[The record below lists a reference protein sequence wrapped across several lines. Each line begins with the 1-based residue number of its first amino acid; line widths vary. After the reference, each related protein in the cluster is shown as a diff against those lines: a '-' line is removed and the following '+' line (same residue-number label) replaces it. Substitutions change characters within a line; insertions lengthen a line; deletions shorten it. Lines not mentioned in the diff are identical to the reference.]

1 MPSHTP
7 APNKKQ
13 ADEVW
18 RSARI
23 APFMLFVSVVLSLL
37 LPVDGTGLL
46 PIIVITSKGTAILAI
61 CILVSHIEEHLFN
74 RFRHHQNL
82 TRLAMAMATPIA
94 ALILGIVTVYMAGV
108 PMRAI
113 GDGSTTLLA
122 IVCGTLWAVSAGLG
136 TLMVL
141 VLEGLIRPFTT
152 EFRSRMNMAVL
163 SLVSMAAVFA
173 YSAAHMGQSLMM
185 LPTEASTSMFHIDLG
200 FGPVWAWDSSA
211 MLILSDSTEVIAQ
224 TYFAFLVLI
233 TMPAVMSACGKLSDS
248 LMTHLDPIRA
258 GLKAVSRGELD
269 FRITETG
276 TKDFAKLNHTF
287 NQMLQSLGL
296 AKRMERAFGSYVSE
310 EILDQIRN
318 QHGEVDLEP
327 SLRMATVFFVDIR
340 GFTSMSERINP
351 KQLLAVL
358 NRFYEE
364 VATVVQKHKGF
375 LVQYIG
381 DAVVVVFNGP
391 IEQSNHADLAVSCAI
406 DIQQAVTALNHQN
419 LFPEAGDLQIGIGIA
434 SGPLVAGNLGD
445 SRHLLQYTVLGDTVN
460 QAARLT
466 GLVPPGAVYVNQ
478 RNAEMSDPRHDPLPL
493 KPVKVKGRARKLVP
507 HQVWPMQDY
516 TDVTEV
522 HSLPIRDVP
531 PAEA

>member
-1 MPSHTP
+1 
-7 APNKKQ
+7 
-13 ADEVW
+13 
-18 RSARI
+18 
-23 APFMLFVSVVLSLL
+23 
-37 LPVDGTGLL
+37 
-46 PIIVITSKGTAILAI
+46 
-61 CILVSHIEEHLFN
+61 
-74 RFRHHQNL
+74 
-82 TRLAMAMATPIA
+82 
-94 ALILGIVTVYMAGV
+94 
-108 PMRAI
+108 
-113 GDGSTTLLA
+113 
-122 IVCGTLWAVSAGLG
+122 
-136 TLMVL
+136 
-141 VLEGLIRPFTT
+141 
-152 EFRSRMNMAVL
+152 
-163 SLVSMAAVFA
+163 
-173 YSAAHMGQSLMM
+173 
-185 LPTEASTSMFHIDLG
+185 
-200 FGPVWAWDSSA
+200 
-211 MLILSDSTEVIAQ
+211 STEVIAQ

-233 TMPAVMSACGKLSDS
+233 AMPAVMSACGKLSDS

-287 NQMLQSLGL
+287 NQMLQSLGM

-364 VATVVQKHKGF
+364 VAVVVQNHKGF

-406 DIQQAVTALNHQN
+406 DIQQSVAALNQQN
-419 LFPEAGDLQIGIGIA
+419 LFPEAGDLKVGIGIA

-445 SRHLLQYTVLGDTVN
+445 SKHLLQYTVLGDTVN

-507 HQVWPMQDY
+507 HQVWPTQDY